1 MLGGI
6 TISATVGAALKKIA
20 VMILTNKKV
29 MKKVLIVVVSLIMAL
44 LLPVIAV
51 ISVLQGNVNID
62 YNKLQEMV
70 VENMT
75 DEQKAQLAATE
86 KLMNDIE
93 SEMKKKDF
101 TDEQVLQARV
111 ITVTALGEKVKE
123 KDFIKDLVSCFA
135 KDQTEK
141 NLISNINRKFNTH
154 IEVEEFEKVM
164 SLINTYNA
172 DIVKVAAK
180 QLGNAGGE
188 KFWRWYGFSSRVE
201 WCCVF
206 VSWCANECGY
216 IEAGLIP
223 KYAVVD
229 DGVNWFKSK
238 DQWLNGSATPKPGM
252 IIFFDWAYDGSDG
265 SGDHTGIV
273 EKVENGY
280 VYTIEGNSSDKVM
293 ENQYSIGSPEILGY
307 GKYKAPERTVSGDAA
322 TQAWKYLKSYG
333 YSDSVV
339 AGIIGNMMRECGG
352 DTLDLDWDIIGHFN
366 GDEFYG
372 LCQWCLRYTPSG
384 FKGSSI
390 KEQCEYLHQTIQGE
404 FAAYGGNYHGIT
416 YLEFLQADTR
426 TAAEAFCCVYERCGD
441 YANEGP
447 RRANNAERAYNQFHK

>member
-101 TDEQVLQARV
+101 TDDQVLQARV

-206 VSWCANECGY
+206 VSWCANEFLMMC
-216 IEAGLIP
+216 
-223 KYAVVD
+223 
-229 DGVNWFKSK
+229 
-238 DQWLNGSATPKPGM
+238 
-252 IIFFDWAYDGSDG
+252 
-265 SGDHTGIV
+265 
-273 EKVENGY
+273 
-280 VYTIEGNSSDKVM
+280 
-293 ENQYSIGSPEILGY
+293 
-307 GKYKAPERTVSGDAA
+307 ER
-322 TQAWKYLKSYG
+322 L
-333 YSDSVV
+333 
-339 AGIIGNMMRECGG
+339 
-352 DTLDLDWDIIGHFN
+352 
-366 GDEFYG
+366 
-372 LCQWCLRYTPSG
+372 
-384 FKGSSI
+384 
-390 KEQCEYLHQTIQGE
+390 
-404 FAAYGGNYHGIT
+404 
-416 YLEFLQADTR
+416 
-426 TAAEAFCCVYERCGD
+426 
-441 YANEGP
+441 
-447 RRANNAERAYNQFHK
+447 